1 VEQQPTREELA
12 AARERGRADA
22 EERARAGGADDVP
35 GTTNPLPYAPES
47 LQAAYEDAYDARL
60 AELDR
65 LGA

>member
-22 EERARAGGADDVP
+22 EERARAGGEDVP

-47 LQAAYEDAYDARL
+47 LQAAYEDAYDARF
-60 AELDR
+60 AELD
-65 LGA
+65 GD